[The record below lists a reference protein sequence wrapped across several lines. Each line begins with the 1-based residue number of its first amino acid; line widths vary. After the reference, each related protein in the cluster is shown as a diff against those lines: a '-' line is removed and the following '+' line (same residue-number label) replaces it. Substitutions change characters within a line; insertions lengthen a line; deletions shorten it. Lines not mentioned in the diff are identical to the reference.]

1 MIDCCKSMLVRM
13 AALAVLI
20 AGAACDKDPVVPENR
35 PPEAVG
41 EIEPQ
46 TIEEGKR
53 WQANIATYFNDP
65 DEDNLTYKAE
75 SSDPDVA
82 STSMAGANIT
92 VTGVS
97 AGTCVVTITAT
108 DPDDES
114 AEQKV
119 NITVTPANREPF
131 VVREIADTTIKV
143 DSTLI
148 LDISTIFS
156 DPDPGDQLTFSIA
169 SDDPD
174 VATAVVDGGVFARIE
189 GVSAGTATVIVTA
202 TDQGGLS
209 ASDDFEVTVEES
221 SPPLAMAGKT
231 ATFKTAT
238 LSLLPVYSVKI
249 VRIENRG

>member
-1 MIDCCKSMLVRM
+1 M

-20 AGAACDKDPVVPENR
+20 AGAACGKDPVDPPNR

-53 WQANIATYFNDP
+53 WQANISTYFNDP
-65 DEDNLTYKAE
+65 DKDNLTYKAE
-75 SSDPDVA
+75 SSDSDVA
-82 STSMAGANIT
+82 SASMAGANIT

-119 NITVTPANREPF
+119 DITVTPANRPPF
-131 VVREIADTTIKV
+131 VVREIEDETIKV
-143 DSTLI
+143 DSVRN
-148 LDISTIFS
+148 LDISQNFA
-156 DPDPGDQLTFSIA
+156 DPDPGDRLTMSA
-169 SDDPD
+169 SSDDTD
-174 VATAVVDGGVFARIE
+174 IVTAVATQNFEVRIE
-189 GVSAGTATVIVTA
+189 GISAGTATVTVTA

-209 ASDDFEVTVEES
+209 VSDDFEVTVEAS
-221 SPPLAMAGKT
+221 SPPPAMAGGT
-231 ATFKTAT
+231 AS
-238 LSLLPVYSVKI
+238 SLLPVPVYSVKI
-249 VRIENRG
+249 VRIESRR